1 MATLRVGY
9 HKAWGVVL
17 VVAGVADLL
26 VYTSTRT
33 LMHLMLGGLLLV
45 IGVLYLS
52 RPFLVIGDG
61 VIQVKNLLGITMRRF
76 SFGSLA
82 ELGVEP
88 DAIVIGEGRGSQR
101 LKVSR
106 LLIARSDMQRLDAAV
121 KQAASSGSA

>member
-9 HKAWGVVL
+9 HKAWGVFFL
-17 VVAGVADLL
+17 VAGVADLL

-121 KQAASSGSA
+121 KQAAAAGSA